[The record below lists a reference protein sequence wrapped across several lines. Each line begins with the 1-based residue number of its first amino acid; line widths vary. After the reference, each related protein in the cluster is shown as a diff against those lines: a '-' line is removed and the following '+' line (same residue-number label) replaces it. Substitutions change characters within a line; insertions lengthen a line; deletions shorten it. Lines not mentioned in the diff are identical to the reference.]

1 MSSRPNQGR
10 PPDHSS
16 VRTLSVRTFFRCD
29 FAAITNAAS
38 TQAAHRAGSHDLETC
53 VGCTAFACVIRGA
66 RRSTVGQAFTGV
78 VAGCMSSRESASTCR
93 VLRFRNMLCIH
104 ERRLVSGGALLGVW
118 VADVPATA
126 TAPAITGK
134 PFQGTH
140 ELRIYTID
148 CGLRLTS
155 TVVSSKSFF
164 VYIP

>member
-16 VRTLSVRTFFRCD
+16 IRTLSVRTFFRCD

-93 VLRFRNMLCIH
+93 VLRFRNSCVSMSDVWCLEALCWVY
-104 ERRLVSGGALLGVW
+104 ELQMCRRPLLRQQSLENPFKELMNCVSTPST
-118 VADVPATA
+118 ADCV
-126 TAPAITGK
+126 
-134 PFQGTH
+134 
-140 ELRIYTID
+140 
-148 CGLRLTS
+148 
-155 TVVSSKSFF
+155 
-164 VYIP
+164 